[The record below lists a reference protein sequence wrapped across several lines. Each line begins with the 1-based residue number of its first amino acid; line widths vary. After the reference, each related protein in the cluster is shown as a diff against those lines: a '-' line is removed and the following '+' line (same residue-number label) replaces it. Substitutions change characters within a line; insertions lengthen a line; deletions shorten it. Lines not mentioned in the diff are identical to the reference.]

1 MKLGGILRRKI
12 FFREL
17 LIIYSIVVFIFSS
30 RPEVGIGQ
38 LFYGQDKVIHFLT
51 YAIHTFLCL
60 AALSDKILLLK
71 FIHYRLALV
80 FSISY
85 SIFNEIYQ
93 YFVPEREFSIGDI
106 IANILGIITCLI
118 LVYVIN
124 VKKGARHQ
132 ILH

>member
-1 MKLGGILRRKI
+1 LKLGGILRRKI
-12 FFREL
+12 FFWGL

-30 RPEVGIGQ
+30 RPEVGIDQ
-38 LFYGQDKVIHFLT
+38 LFYGQDKVMHFLT
-51 YAIHTFLCL
+51 YAIYAFLCL

-71 FIHYRLALV
+71 FIHYCLALV

-118 LVYVIN
+118 LVYAIN

>member
-1 MKLGGILRRKI
+1 MKLGGILGRKI
-12 FFREL
+12 FLWAL
-17 LIIYSIVVFIFSS
+17 LIVYSIVIFIFSS
-30 RPEVGIGQ
+30 RPEVGIEQ

-51 YAIHTFLCL
+51 YAIHAFLCL

-71 FIHYRLALV
+71 FIHYRLSLI

-118 LVYVIN
+118 LVYRIN
-124 VKKGARHQ
+124 VKKGAWH
-132 ILH
+132 